1 MTSFV
6 SMAIVFDKTIF
17 LYGVFSK
24 KIKFFILLTGA
35 QNKARKIGEMERA
48 DDGTTGIDYRRRRQR
63 NDGGHYG
70 SGAGRDSDA
79 FGEE

>member
-1 MTSFV
+1 
-6 SMAIVFDKTIF
+6 MAIVFDKTIF

-24 KIKFFILLTGA
+24 KIKFFILLA
-35 QNKARKIGEMERA
+35 ESQNKAGKIGEMERA

-63 NDGGHYG
+63 NDGSHYG